1 MIILLKCEVL
11 SHIFEN
17 SVGQILYTVSVK
29 IGDELTLEEK
39 KALVVDKLENECRV
53 LNEIYDAVIEK
64 EHRKIDVWGIPETEV
79 KHEIKLL

>member
-17 SVGQILYTVSVK
+17 GVGQILYTVSVK

-64 EHRKIDVWGIPETEV
+64 EHRKIDVWGIPENEV